1 MGFIMT
7 FLIPGISIA
16 GHIGGFVRG
25 ILLSPFVFK
34 KQKDLEFSIFAL
46 VQQQNKK
53 RTHIIHD

>member
-1 MGFIMT
+1 MT

-16 GHIGGFVRG
+16 GHIGGFVGG